1 MKLLVYSHSFAPN
14 IGGVE
19 TIVMLLARGLA
30 ELRVENKQQQFDVT
44 LATETLAAGLD
55 DGSLPFP
62 VVRRPSLVALWR
74 LIRAADVVHIQGPSL
89 TPLLLAYLGRRPAVV
104 EHHGYQAICP
114 NGLLLHQPDGVICPG
129 HFQAG
134 RYGECVRCQAV
145 EMSWL
150 GSFTKLLQMFPRNFL
165 ARSAA
170 CNIAVSKHVFER
182 HALPR
187 SRVVYHG
194 IEDLSGNDVSVPGTS
209 SGPGKMRFAYVGR
222 LVPEK
227 GLPVLLAAA
236 EILKREGHEFELQL
250 IGDGPQRPELEA
262 IIERTRLGDCVQITG
277 FLQGAAFAET
287 LDRVRV
293 VVMPSVW
300 EETAGLAAIEQMM
313 RGRLVIASKIGGL
326 GEVVGDGGLTCLPG
340 NPEDLA
346 RCMRGALQDS
356 SKVAAIGFEARRRAR
371 DLFLSERMIA
381 DHARIYVE
389 LLRGENH

>member
-44 LATETLAAGLD
+44 LATKTPAAGFD
-55 DGSLPFP
+55 DGSLPFS
-62 VVRRPSLVALWR
+62 VVRRPNLVALWR
-74 LIRAADVVHIQGPSL
+74 LIRAADVVHVAGPAL
-89 TPLLLAYLGRRPAVV
+89 VPLLLARLGRKPVVV

-114 NGLLLHQPDGVICPG
+114 NGVLVHQPDRSICPG

-145 EMSWL
+145 ETSWL
-150 GSFTKLLQMFPRNFL
+150 RSSMNLLLMFPRNFL
-165 ARSAA
+165 ARGAA
-170 CNIAVSKHVFER
+170 QNIAISQHVLER

-187 SRVVYHG
+187 SSVVYYG
-194 IEDLSGNDVSVPGTS
+194 IENLSGNELPAPTFSPAS
-209 SGPGKMRFAYVGR
+209 GKMRFAYVGR

-227 GLPVLLAAA
+227 GVPVLLDAAQ
-236 EILKREGHEFELQL
+236 ILKREGHSFEIIL
-250 IGDGPQRPELEA
+250 IGDGPERPRLEA
-262 IIERTRLGDCVQITG
+262 LIERAGLSGLVSITG
-277 FLQGAAFAET
+277 FLQGTAFAET

-313 RGRLVIASKIGGL
+313 RGLLVIASKIGGL
-326 GEVVGDGGLTCLPG
+326 GEVVGNAGLTCVPG
-340 NPEDLA
+340 NAEDLA
-346 RCMRGALQDS
+346 RCMREVLLDP
-356 SKVAAIGFEARRRAR
+356 SKVATIGRAARDRAR
-371 DLFLSERMIA
+371 DVFLRERMIA
-381 DHARIYVE
+381 QHARVYAE
-389 LLRGENH
+389 SARRGDR